1 MNMTSDTKPLW
12 QWSAC
17 DLAAAIQSR
26 QISCVEAMCAVTDR
40 ISATNGDINAIVEDL
55 SKQALVLAQSHDQ
68 ALASGKATGALHGV
82 PVTIK
87 VNVDQAGH
95 ATNNGVV
102 ALKDVVALDDA
113 PIVCNLESAGAI
125 VVGRTNTP
133 EFSFRA
139 TTDNELY
146 GRTKSPWNDQAS
158 PGGSSGGAAAAAMM
172 GYGPIHHGNDIG
184 GSLRFPS
191 YACGAATVKPG
202 FGRVPAWNPSQ
213 SAERGLMA
221 QLMSVQ
227 GVIAREVRD
236 VRLAMP
242 AIIAPDPR
250 DPWHVPVPFAGAPLV
265 PNETR
270 VAFTKNAFE
279 YELHPAV
286 SVALDTAAGAL
297 SDAGYLVEEVEP
309 PLVREAA
316 EVGYRCLFG
325 EMKIL
330 MDADIRR
337 LGSETLN
344 RIFDQYYEHFPPY
357 EGEQLFKAMADRTR
371 YARAW
376 SVFLEDY
383 PLVLTPFLFQPTFDW
398 DADVPGKDARF
409 EHVLGSAFYSFA
421 FNYMGLP
428 AGLVPA
434 NHNDGLPV
442 GIQVVGQRFRE
453 DLILDALEAVE
464 DRVGVMA
471 ERLWQ
476 RRRGA

>member
-1 MNMTSDTKPLW
+1 MAVDGKPLW

-17 DLAAAIQSR
+17 DLTAAIR
-26 QISCVEAMCAVTDR
+26 AREVSCVEAMVSVTER
-40 ISATNGDINAIVEDL
+40 IASTNGNINAIVDDL
-55 SKQALVLAQSHDQ
+55 SGQALIQ
-68 ALASGKATGALHGV
+68 AEMQDRALSNGETVGALHGV

-95 ATNNGVV
+95 ATTNGV
-102 ALKDVVALDDA
+102 AAFKEMIAPDDA
-113 PIVCNLESAGAI
+113 PIVRNLQNAGAI
-125 VVGRTNTP
+125 VVGRSNTP

-146 GRTKSPWNDQAS
+146 GRTKNPWNERAS
-158 PGGSSGGAAAAAMM
+158 PGGSSGGAGAAAMM

-213 SAERGLMA
+213 PVERGLMA

-242 AIIAPDPR
+242 AIVAPDPR
-250 DPWHVPVPFAGAPLV
+250 DPWHVPLPFNAAPLRSS
-265 PNETR
+265 ETR

-286 SVALDTAAGAL
+286 SAALDTAAAAL
-297 SDAGYLVEEVEP
+297 SEAGYRVEEVEP
-309 PLVREAA
+309 PMVREAA

-325 EMKIL
+325 EMKVL
-330 MDADIRR
+330 MDGDIRR
-337 LGSETLN
+337 IGSETLN

-357 EGEQLFKAMADRTR
+357 EGEQLFKAMAERTR
-371 YARAW
+371 FARAW
-376 SVFLEDY
+376 SVFLEQY

-434 NHNDGLPV
+434 NYNDGLPV
-442 GIQVVGQRFRE
+442 GVQIVGRRFRE
-453 DLILDALEAVE
+453 DLILDALEVVE
-464 DRVGVMA
+464 NRVGVMA
-471 ERLWQ
+471 EQLWA
-476 RRRGA
+476 RHSLRG